1 MLKAKTRQSAKKD
14 PDRYLIIG
22 FDSEYQLV
30 VTGDNSRLENEVLSY
45 QFSCVVVERVAGDV
59 ETRWRGLLKPKGP
72 KVEDRLSLEDFVSA
86 AIQQGMAE
94 HPEISVPSFVYLVA
108 HFTRADL
115 PGFINFKDEQM
126 RSKMNLQNIRNNF
139 MNIGEDI
146 AVEVPLLGK
155 VEPLL
160 LKVQIRDTI
169 TLSPTG
175 SKKLSD
181 IGDILGLEKIV
192 LADTPEGEL
201 SIISNMKDLMV
212 EDWDL
217 FYKYAIR
224 DAEIVTDYALR
235 IIRLYQ
241 SRTDKFK
248 LPVTLTSIGVDL
260 ITKFWKDQNVDPLE
274 ICGKEQI
281 VEKFWS
287 KKNNR
292 YQTKKRVAYKR
303 KIFWNLDFFTECYHG
318 GRNEQFWFGP
328 AFEDVWYDYD
338 LSSAYPS
345 AMALIGNADWDSCR
359 PIRDT
364 RELLEDYKHADLA
377 FANVDF
383 EFPSDIRFPVLPVR
397 TENGLIFPKSG
408 NCTTHISEIL
418 LAKSLGCKIKLVE
431 GRYIPSGRHGNYE
444 KGIPRPIRPFD
455 GFTKYCIEQRKQ
467 FLKGTLDNLF
477 WKELVNSTYGKTA
490 QGLRVRRIY
499 DLRDQTTKP
508 LEESKITNPVYAAFI
523 TAFCRGVLGEIMNA
537 LPRDVAVF
545 SVTTDGFLTTANAA
559 QMKKAARGT
568 LSKYYMSSR
577 RLLTGGDDIYEIKHI
592 IRKPLGW
599 RTRAQATLCV
609 GSAVDWQKPDE
620 TITNKECLVLAKGGI
635 KLTSE
640 LSTAAQNIKIVNMF
654 FERTPTETIKTPL
667 GAGIRNMYES
677 GLDFVFNDYEQILSM
692 EYDWKCKPLFAGEA
706 EGVTSS
712 DRSYKHLFFSTTP
725 WENVEQFIKT
735 RAIWEQYNH
744 TDRHCLKSV
753 EDLELFTSFHES
765 QLSLADGV
773 GKYLRKEDGDLKRL
787 RQQLIIAYEL
797 RKAGTHKLK
806 PQAFKRS
813 NIFPTYKLKAREVA
827 DILENELGIPCSKL
841 DVDNGRKKTI
851 FLPNQVPNTD
861 TVRMKLSML
870 KRQLFPELRPE
881 EFLSRESEFDIKTVP
896 IDQCPLASRMFI

>member
-1 MLKAKTRQSAKKD
+1 MLPVKARQSAKKD

-30 VTGDNSRLENEVLSY
+30 VTGDNARLENEVLSY
-45 QFSCVVVERVAGDV
+45 QFSCVIVERVAGGA
-59 ETRWRGLLKPKGP
+59 ETRWQGLLKPKGP
-72 KVEDRLSLEDFVSA
+72 KVENRLSLEEFVSA
-86 AIQQGMAE
+86 AIQQGLAE
-94 HPEISVPSFVYLVA
+94 HPEMSVPTAVYLVA

-139 MNIGEDI
+139 MNVSEDI
-146 AVEVPLLGK
+146 AVEVFLLG
-155 VEPLL
+155 EGDPLL

-181 IGDILGLEKIV
+181 IGDILGLDKIV

-201 SIISNMKDLMV
+201 AIKSNMKGLMAK
-212 EDWDL
+212 DWDL

-235 IIRLYQ
+235 MIRLYQ
-241 SRTDKFK
+241 TRTDKFK

-260 ITKFWKDQNVDPLE
+260 ITKFWKDRDIDPLE

-292 YQTKKRVAYKR
+292 YQTKKRIAYKR

-328 AFEDVWYDYD
+328 AFEAVWYDYD

-345 AMALIGNADWDSCR
+345 AMALIGNADWDACR
-359 PIRDT
+359 PIKDT
-364 RELLEDYKHADLA
+364 RELLEDYKAADLA

-383 EFPSDIRFPVLPVR
+383 EFPSDTRFPVLPVR
-397 TENGLIFPKSG
+397 TENGLIFPKAG
-408 NCTTHISEIL
+408 NCTTHVSEIL
-418 LAKSLGCKIKLVE
+418 LAKSLGCKIELVE
-431 GRYIPSGRHGNYE
+431 GRYIPSGRHGNFE
-444 KGIPRPIRPFD
+444 KGIPRPDRPFD
-455 GFTKYCIEQRKQ
+455 GFTKYCIEERKK
-467 FLKGTLDNLF
+467 FPKGTLDNLF

-499 DLRDQTTKP
+499 DLRDQSTKP

-577 RLLTGGDDIYEIKHI
+577 KLLTGGDDIYEIKHI

-599 RTRAQATLCV
+599 RTRAQATLSV
-609 GSAVDWQKPDE
+609 GSAVDWNKADE
-620 TITNKECLVLAKGGI
+620 HVNAKDCLVLAKGGI
-635 KLTSE
+635 KLVSD
-640 LSTAAQNIKIVNMF
+640 LSTPAQNVKIVDMF
-654 FERTPTETIKTPL
+654 FERTPTEKIKASL
-667 GAGIRNMYES
+667 GSGIREMYEK
-677 GLDFVFNDYEQILSM
+677 GMDFVFDDYEQILSM
-692 EYDWKCKPLFAGEA
+692 EYDWKCKPLFAGEV
-706 EGVTSS
+706 EGVTSGG
-712 DRSYKHLFFSTTP
+712 RSYKHLFFSTTP

-744 TDRHCLKSV
+744 TDRHCLKSM

-765 QLSLADGV
+765 QLSLAGGV

-787 RQQLIIAYEL
+787 RQQLIVAHAL

-806 PQAFKRS
+806 PHAFKRS

-827 DILENELGIPCSKL
+827 DIFENELGIPCSKL

-861 TVRMKLSML
+861 AVRLKLSML
-870 KRQLFPELRPE
+870 KRHLFPELRPE
-881 EFLSRESEFDIKTVP
+881 EFLSRKSEFDLKTAP
-896 IDQCPLASRMFI
+896 IDQCPIAARMF

>member
-1 MLKAKTRQSAKKD
+1 MLPVKARKSAKKD

-30 VTGDNSRLENEVLSY
+30 VTGDNARLENEVLSY
-45 QFSCVVVERVAGDV
+45 QFSCVIVERVAGGI
-59 ETRWRGLLKPKGP
+59 ETRWQGLLKPKGP
-72 KVEDRLSLEDFVSA
+72 KVEDRMSLEEFVSA
-86 AIQQGMAE
+86 AVQQGLAE
-94 HPEISVPSFVYLVA
+94 HPEMSVPTAVYLVA

-139 MNIGEDI
+139 MNVSEDI
-146 AVEVPLLGK
+146 AVAVPLLGEG
-155 VEPLL
+155 EPLL

-201 SIISNMKDLMV
+201 AIKSNMKGLMAK
-212 EDWDL
+212 DWDL

-235 IIRLYQ
+235 MIRLYQ

-260 ITKFWKDQNVDPLE
+260 ITKFWKDRDIDPLE

-292 YQTKKRVAYKR
+292 YQTKKRIAYKR

-345 AMALIGNADWDSCR
+345 AMALIGNADWDACR

-364 RELLEDYKHADLA
+364 RELLEDYKAADLA

-418 LAKSLGCKIKLVE
+418 LAKSLGCKIELVE
-431 GRYIPSGRHGNYE
+431 GRYIPSGRHGNFE
-444 KGIPRPIRPFD
+444 KGIPRPDRPFD
-455 GFTKYCIEQRKQ
+455 GFTKYCIEERKK
-467 FLKGTLDNLF
+467 FPKGTLDNLF

-499 DLRDQTTKP
+499 DLRDQSTKP

-559 QMKKAARGT
+559 QMKKAASGT

-577 RLLTGGDDIYEIKHI
+577 KLLTGGDDIYEIKHI

-609 GSAVDWQKPDE
+609 GSAADW
-620 TITNKECLVLAKGGI
+620 NKADGHVNAKDCVVLAKGGV
-635 KLTSE
+635 KLPNQ
-640 LSTAAQNIKIVNMF
+640 LSKEAENVQVVDLFLDRKAGDKLVVT
-654 FERTPTETIKTPL
+654 L
-667 GAGIRNMYES
+667 GAGIRDMYES
-677 GLDFVFNDYEQILSM
+677 GLDFVFDDYEQILSM

-706 EGVTSS
+706 EGVTSGG
-712 DRSYKHLFFSTTP
+712 RSYKHLFFSTTP

-735 RAIWEQYNH
+735 REVWEQYNQ
-744 TDRHCLKSV
+744 TDRHCLKSM

-787 RQQLIIAYEL
+787 RQQLIVAHEL

-827 DILENELGIPCSKL
+827 DIFENELGIPCSKL

-851 FLPNQVPNTD
+851 FLPNQVPNTE
-861 TVRMKLSML
+861 TVRLKLSML
-870 KRQLFPELRPE
+870 KRHLFPELRPE
-881 EFLSRESEFDIKTVP
+881 EFLSRKSEFDLKTVP
-896 IDQCPLASRMFI
+896 IDQCPLAARMF